1 MIGVIANTVGVLIG
15 SAVGLIAKKAIPESW
30 TDIIIRSMGLI
41 SIYVGVTGMFDGE
54 KTLVLVV
61 SMVLGAMIGQGLD
74 LDGHFNM
81 LAAKLQS
88 RFQKEGQ
95 ESTFAQG
102 MITATLIFCVG
113 AMSVVGPLDAAMK
126 GTNDILFTKSV
137 MDTVTSIMLAAS
149 LGIGVMFSAAP
160 VLILEGGVFLL
171 AAAVAPFLSTS
182 VVAEMTCA
190 GSLLIVALG
199 LNLVKATDLKVMN
212 YLPAIFLPVVLV
224 PAYDG
229 LISML
234 G

>member
-1 MIGVIANTVGVLIG
+1 
-15 SAVGLIAKKAIPESW
+15 
-30 TDIIIRSMGLI
+30 
-41 SIYVGVTGMFDGE
+41 
-54 KTLVLVV
+54 
-61 SMVLGAMIGQGLD
+61 
-74 LDGHFNM
+74 M
-81 LAAKLQS
+81 LAAKLQR

-113 AMSVVGPLDAAMK
+113 AMSIVGPLDAAMK

-182 VVAEMTCA
+182 VVAEMTCV
-190 GSLLIVALG
+190 GSLLILGLG